1 MVKANGLFIFLSRYF
16 WLLALLAASFNAG
29 LFGRT
34 AKKFI
39 KPDPSLAPGYVRL
52 QRGYLFWLSLPWI
65 IMGLGGTIGGI
76 PSVWY
81 YFRPCDGNP
90 YVLAWFGAIIIE
102 WIIGTAWLF
111 FRKGAETLAK
121 YPGIFTIYYKG
132 KRQAIQDP
140 VIIKILWVAALAA
153 GITAFSLLWTVNIP
167 LPDLC
172 LGN

>member
-1 MVKANGLFIFLSRYF
+1 
-16 WLLALLAASFNAG
+16 
-29 LFGRT
+29 
-34 AKKFI
+34 
-39 KPDPSLAPGYVRL
+39 
-52 QRGYLFWLSLPWI
+52 
-65 IMGLGGTIGGI
+65 MGLGGTIGGI

-81 YFRPCDGNP
+81 YFRPRDGNP